1 MPARL
6 AIKRQPIIHS
16 PIERPTRL
24 ALRRIGIRINNHR
37 NIGMTL
43 AETAQQMLKLGIN
56 DNRIHLSMI
65 ENVLNILLLQP
76 VIDGNLDSTRGSN
89 TVNRFQEGG
98 RVGG

>member
-1 MPARL
+1 
-6 AIKRQPIIHS
+6 
-16 PIERPTRL
+16 
-24 ALRRIGIRINNHR
+24 
-37 NIGMTL
+37 MTL

-89 TVNRFQEGG
+89 TVSLSCWTTTGFVVIADAIKVVAR
-98 RVGG
+98 